1 MQRGRFG
8 GGGKSMIL
16 IMGLA
21 QGGGKMSI
29 ADRQLGRMVPYHSF
43 QFDMLS
49 TTMGIDCA
57 TATATATAAGCM
69 LLGNVE
75 NGQL

>member
-1 MQRGRFG
+1 MQCGCFG
-8 GGGKSMIL
+8 GGGKSIIL
-16 IMGLA
+16 IIGASGSHVMGFA
-21 QGGGKMSI
+21 QGGSKMSI
-29 ADRQLGRMVPYHSF
+29 AGRQLGRMLPYHSF

-49 TTMGIDCA
+49 STMGIDCA
-57 TATATATAAGCM
+57 TGCM